1 MVHLG
6 DITKMS
12 GYTIPPVDVITFGSP
27 CQDLSIAGK
36 RAGMAGERSG
46 LFSEAVRIIREMRYA
61 TFGAYPK
68 YAVWENV
75 PGAFSSNKGEDF
87 HAVLQSLCRVID
99 PDATIPRP
107 TDARGGGLNGPAP
120 GQFWQT
126 TTRWRG
132 EPWMP
137 SIGAF
142 PNVDCASRL
151 SSILQVGVPEKYYLS
166 RKACEGI
173 LRRASRRGKELPE
186 LLKMALEQQIERSL

>member
-75 PGAFSSNKGEDF
+75 PGAFSSNKGEPSPCRSGTTF
-87 HAVLQSLCRVID
+87 SVVSLIVCRIMPPLAVCLMASAVFRMCGHSYTLGAKSYAFGPRRLRSFPSQSQR
-99 PDATIPRP
+99 
-107 TDARGGGLNGPAP
+107 NG
-120 GQFWQT
+120 
-126 TTRWRG
+126 
-132 EPWMP
+132 
-137 SIGAF
+137 
-142 PNVDCASRL
+142 
-151 SSILQVGVPEKYYLS
+151 
-166 RKACEGI
+166 
-173 LRRASRRGKELPE
+173 SRR
-186 LLKMALEQQIERSL
+186 

>member
-12 GYTIPPVDVITFGSP
+12 GYTIPPVDVVTFGSP

-75 PGAFSSNKGEDF
+75 PYALLHIRYIMSCK
-87 HAVLQSLCRVID
+87 QLCK
-99 PDATIPRP
+99 
-107 TDARGGGLNGPAP
+107 
-120 GQFWQT
+120 
-126 TTRWRG
+126 
-132 EPWMP
+132 
-137 SIGAF
+137 
-142 PNVDCASRL
+142 ASFC
-151 SSILQVGVPEKYYLS
+151 K
-166 RKACEGI
+166 
-173 LRRASRRGKELPE
+173 
-186 LLKMALEQQIERSL
+186 